1 LEFQVWLCILIT
13 IIFIVGVM
21 TVFTLFYNNP
31 IFTTSNTDEEN
42 AKMKQKTSSYFSS
55 YMIYIVNIMT
65 NQGKVL
71 FKNISFRFSTYCT
84 YIY

>member
-1 LEFQVWLCILIT
+1 
-13 IIFIVGVM
+13 M

-71 FKNISFRFSTYCT
+71 FKNIPFSTYT
-84 YIY
+84 FGSIIKEFI

>member
-1 LEFQVWLCILIT
+1 
-13 IIFIVGVM
+13 M

-31 IFTTSNTDEEN
+31 IFTTSNTEEEN
-42 AKMKQKTSSYFSS
+42 LKMKQKTSSYFSS

-71 FKNISFRFSTYCT
+71 FN
-84 YIY
+84 